1 VDASHLD
8 HLFKPMWEWLCGEAP
23 SMRYKYPKVFAGD
36 RGKHL
41 FRPVRMCLLA
51 VGASVF
57 PCSRFM

>member
-1 VDASHLD
+1 
-8 HLFKPMWEWLCGEAP
+8 MWEWLCGEAP